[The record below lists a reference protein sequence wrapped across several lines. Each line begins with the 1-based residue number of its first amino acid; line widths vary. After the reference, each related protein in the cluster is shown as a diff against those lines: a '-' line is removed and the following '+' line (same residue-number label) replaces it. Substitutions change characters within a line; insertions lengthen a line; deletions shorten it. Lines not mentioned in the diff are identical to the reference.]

1 MAKRK
6 NEFNWK
12 NHEAYFTGSI
22 DGKNVFDLTK
32 IDYNLENSKERL
44 DFLDALIKSCDGF
57 LSGYFYCKEPD
68 ARDSE
73 GFTEPIDEHERKMY
87 YKYNPRTWKDVLA
100 QDTNVCAVLET
111 LATYLLN
118 SRDIPLEKQQE
129 YKIFT
134 DEALFKAA
142 QKELNTKSKANGS
155 TENEIL
161 EFLVRNSSS
170 NGYFAKDTKLTG
182 SDFKDTEMDLGLI
195 LTYYDAMY
203 QHLREHASKLRNG
216 EKSPYSVTK
225 VKRLMSG
232 LKDDMILTKEKI
244 KRPIELE
251 NNGDF
256 KAITDWS
263 QFDYTNEKHI
273 KAILYFKPRKL
284 SPNDDLA
291 VIIYDVNNMILDL
304 TAMGCFDKTDKEI
317 LEMLRSDFTLE
328 EIAKELEF
336 AGPTSIIRRLDSM
349 SRRIA
354 DLARY
359 LEK

>member
-6 NEFNWK
+6 NEFGWK
-12 NHEAYFTGSI
+12 NHEAYFTGNI

-32 IDYNLENSKERL
+32 IDYNLENSNERL
-44 DFLDALIKSCDGF
+44 DYLDALIKSCDGF
-57 LSGYFYCKEPD
+57 LSGYFYCKESDP
-68 ARDSE
+68 RDTE
-73 GFTEPIDEHERKMY
+73 DFMEPIDEHERKMY

-100 QDTNVCAVLET
+100 HDTNVCAVLET

-155 TENEIL
+155 TENEVL

-170 NGYFAKDTKLTG
+170 NGYFAKDTKLNP
-182 SDFKDTEMDLGLI
+182 SDFKDTEQNLGVI
-195 LTYYDAMY
+195 LGYYDLMY
-203 QHLREHASKLRNG
+203 QHLRIHARKLRNG

-225 VKRLMSG
+225 IKRLMSG
-232 LKDDMILTKEKI
+232 LKDDMIITKEKI

-256 KAITDWS
+256 KTVTDWS

-291 VIIYDVNNMILDL
+291 VLIYDVNNMILGL
-304 TAMGCFDKTDKEI
+304 TAMGYFDKTDKEI

>member
-6 NEFNWK
+6 NEFGWK
-12 NHEAYFTGSI
+12 NHEAYFTGNI

-32 IDYNLENSKERL
+32 IDYNLENSNERL
-44 DFLDALIKSCDGF
+44 EYLDALIKSCDGF
-57 LSGYFYCKEPD
+57 LSGYFYCKESDP
-68 ARDSE
+68 RDTE
-73 GFTEPIDEHERKMY
+73 DFMEPIDEHERKMY

-100 QDTNVCAVLET
+100 HDTNVCAVLET

-155 TENEIL
+155 TENEVL

-170 NGYFAKDTKLTG
+170 NGYFAKDTKLNP
-182 SDFKDTEMDLGLI
+182 SDFKDTEQNLGVI
-195 LTYYDAMY
+195 LGYYDLMY
-203 QHLREHASKLRNG
+203 QHLRIHARKLRNG

-225 VKRLMSG
+225 IKRLMSG
-232 LKDDMILTKEKI
+232 LKDDMIITKEKI

-256 KAITDWS
+256 KTVTDWS

-291 VIIYDVNNMILDL
+291 VLIYDVNNIIKHLFKTGKLTNIDMDILD
-304 TAMGCFDKTDKEI
+304 MI
-317 LEMLRSDFTLE
+317 RNNFTLD
-328 EIAKELEF
+328 EIAKELGYSNKSTIF
-336 AGPTSIIRRLDSM
+336 KKFNKIVNIIVKYSKQK
-349 SRRIA
+349 
-354 DLARY
+354 DL
-359 LEK
+359 